1 MRPHFDHKRDRL
13 GFTLIELLVVI
24 AIIAVLISLL
34 LPAVQAAR
42 EAARRAQCT
51 NNLKQIGLS
60 VHNYISAN
68 DVFPWGCYRQHNIN
82 DGSGGLGYPYTSGG
96 SFVPLLPFCEQQQVF
111 NAINFNYNIF
121 GAGNTT
127 VVGTSL
133 NYLHCPSDPA
143 VENRIFMAGGNND
156 GGDMT
161 MCYSSYG
168 GNAGTWFQLPRFTW
182 PVSDFQ
188 TGINNQNGVII
199 YIGYD
204 NPLQMSGG
212 PLPGLSRPCVSL
224 ASVTDGTSNTLM
236 YSERAHGMLS
246 TTPDASGNYDQKCW
260 NWWCSGNFGDTS
272 FCTLYPINP
281 FKKDAN
287 NAFGAFAGGS
297 DAFVS
302 AASSFHPGGANFAF
316 CDGSVK
322 FLKDSIS
329 CWPINQS
336 TQLPNGVTITGTSPV
351 QIYQL
356 NAGAQFGVYQMLST
370 RAGGEVISSDAY

>member
-1 MRPHFDHKRDRL
+1 MSKRNGYRRNRIA
-13 GFTLIELLVVI
+13 FTLIELLVVI

-51 NNLKQIGLS
+51 NNLKQIGLA

-68 DVFPWGCYRQHNIN
+68 DVFPWGCYRQHNVN
-82 DGSGGLGYPYTSGG
+82 DGSGGTGYPYTSGG
-96 SFVPLLPFCEQQQVF
+96 SFLPLLPFCEQQPLW

-127 VVGTSL
+127 IDATSL
-133 NYLHCPSDPA
+133 NYLHCPSDP
-143 VENRIFMAGGNND
+143 VIDNKVFMPGGNVD

-168 GNAGTWFQLPRFTW
+168 GNAGTWFQLPRYTW
-182 PVSDFQ
+182 PVPDFQ
-188 TGINNQNGVII
+188 NGINNQNGVIL

-204 NPLQMSGG
+204 NPLAFMGTV
-212 PLPGLSRPCVSL
+212 LPGLSRPCLKL
-224 ASVTDGTSNTLM
+224 AAVTDGTSNTLM

-246 TTPDASGNYDQKCW
+246 PTDQVCW

-281 FKKDAN
+281 FRKDAN
-287 NAFGAFAGGS
+287 NSFGAAQGGS

-329 CWPINQS
+329 SWPINQS
-336 TQLPNGVTITGTSPV
+336 TQLPNGVTIVGTSPV
-351 QIYQL
+351 QIYQMGPGTQL
-356 NAGAQFGVYQMLST
+356 GVYQMLST
-370 RAGGEVISSDAY
+370 RAGGEVVSADQY